1 MIKANEMKK
10 GMVIK
15 IDGKPCEV
23 LDYQHVK
30 LGKGGAVLQTKFKN
44 LQDGGTVNK
53 RIRSEETLEQMFV
66 DKQKFEYLYSSG
78 DTHNFMHKETYDQIE
93 LSTVAFADGE
103 GPKYCKENTDV
114 EIHFLDGKP
123 FTVVL
128 PNTVDLVITDT
139 PPALKGA
146 TITNQSKKATLETGA
161 EVLVP
166 PFIGPGELIR
176 VDTRTGEYVER
187 VKAEK

>member
-1 MIKANEMKK
+1 MIKATEMKK
-10 GMVIK
+10 GMVLR

-30 LGKGGAVLQTKFKN
+30 LGKGGAVLQTKFKD
-44 LQDGGTVNK
+44 LQDGGTLNK
-53 RIRSEETLEQMFV
+53 RIRSEETLEDMFV
-66 DKQKFEYLYSSG
+66 DKQKYEYLYSSG
-78 DTHNFMHKETYDQIE
+78 DTHVFMHKENYEQIE
-93 LSTVAFADGE
+93 LSTEEFADSE
-103 GPKYCKENTDV
+103 GPKWCKENTDV

-128 PNTVDLVITDT
+128 PNSVDLQIVDT

-146 TITNQSKKATLETGA
+146 TITNQYKKATLETGA

-166 PFIGPGELIR
+166 PFIGPDEKIR

-187 VKAEK
+187 VKD